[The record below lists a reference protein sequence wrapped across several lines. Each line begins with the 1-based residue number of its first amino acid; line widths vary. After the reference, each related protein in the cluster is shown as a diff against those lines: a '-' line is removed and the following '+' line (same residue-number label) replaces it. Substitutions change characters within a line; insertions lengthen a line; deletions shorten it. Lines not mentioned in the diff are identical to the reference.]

1 MLSNLDKTHGSVNL
15 NEAQKLEEAIDE
27 TRNRL
32 RKKHLKSIE
41 KQEYN
46 YKSGLIYNNLFSG
59 LEKVGDYL
67 ISISEYVSGE
77 NLN

>member
-1 MLSNLDKTHGSVNL
+1 MDL
-15 NEAQKLEEAIDE
+15 NKAIVLEQEIDE
-27 TRNRL
+27 TRDKL

-46 YKSGLIYNNLFSG
+46 YKSGLIYNNLFSSI
-59 LEKVGDYL
+59 EKIGDYVL
-67 ISISEYVSGE
+67 SVSEYVSGQ